1 MTQNKQELNVH
12 LDLFFS
18 NIQAYNQTIY
28 QNRANFARRS
38 GILED
43 VKFMLDLF
51 ELVANSKF
59 YEAYQKIQFMRE
71 YLLGAIPRPLLIHIR
86 DASKKQNNE

>member
-12 LDLFFS
+12 LDKFFS